1 MSRPGKGNKA
11 PIFCASPL
19 PLPRPALPSPG
30 PASCKFRFF
39 PQPLSFQHNFR
50 RRHRQ
55 PRRGGWDGRARAPA
69 GPAGKARGTPRP
81 QPPRVPG
88 PPAGHRRPS
97 RAFAPPPPRGAPR
110 SPGAG
115 RCRSPRVTKGLRAS
129 LPRVPLPRPPPSCLS
144 AGSQVITNPWR
155 GAEAEHLPERHGD
168 DE

>member
-30 PASCKFRFF
+30 PGQLQVSLFSPTSGFSA
-39 PQPLSFQHNFR
+39 QLSETPPPAEKR
-50 RRHRQ
+50 RVGREGQ
-55 PRRGGWDGRARAPA
+55 SAGRACRESPGDPA
-69 GPAGKARGTPRP
+69 T